1 AHGGDSAPR
10 AVMAAAEEVRMA
22 DSDRTWNGLVPME
35 DADVE
40 IEKNEPDPRGWDV
53 ISGDGRKIGEV
64 DGMFVDTAAM
74 KVRYLEVPVDNDEL
88 ELDDDAE
95 RRLMIPVRSVELD
108 VDDER
113 VLVPTL
119 QSARI
124 AGLRGRVDLARES
137 FGTPVSPDRATTG
150 ERMGE
155 AEREVEAGR
164 AERAR
169 RDLEAGRADL
179 AAERDPGEGRPVAGE
194 TGLHTDLAARVR
206 ALENRVSDGGRDLEN
221 AQESSTRRRPI
232 VREELVLVKRT
243 IRDGNIEETDV
254 HREPIDSERQARSG
268 GVDEDSE
275 R

>member
-1 AHGGDSAPR
+1 
-10 AVMAAAEEVRMA
+10 MA
-22 DSDRTWNGLVPME
+22 DSDSTWNGLVPMD

-53 ISGDGRKIGEV
+53 ISADGRKIGEV

-88 ELDDDAE
+88 DLDDDAD

-119 QSARI
+119 QSSRI

-137 FGTPVSPDRATTG
+137 FQTAISSDRATPRV
-150 ERMGE
+150 RMDT
-155 AEREVEAGR
+155 AEKDLEAGR
-164 AERAR
+164 MDLAQRE
-169 RDLEAGRADL
+169 LEAGRADL
-179 AAERDPGEGRPVAGE
+179 RAERDAESARAAPPPSDS
-194 TGLHTDLAARVR
+194 GLHTDLAARVR
-206 ALENRVSDGGRDLEN
+206 ALENRVADGGGS
-221 AQESSTRRRPI
+221 AQNTEASGRKPPL

-254 HREPIDSERQARSG
+254 HREPIDSERARND
-268 GVDEDSE
+268 VDSE